1 MEEVK
6 EEREENS
13 SEKKKQRKMLGV
25 FEESIVV
32 NYDRAVF
39 ARRQVEKPTPLS
51 YRSDPRTLP
60 HPSFLA

>member
-1 MEEVK
+1 MK

-13 SEKKKQRKMLGV
+13 SEKKKQRKMFGV

-39 ARRQVEKPTPLS
+39 ARRQVGKP
-51 YRSDPRTLP
+51 
-60 HPSFLA
+60 AIIIQV